1 MMINFWG
8 NESLADKINTELKKN
23 TVPHSQLI
31 TDIYGNGGLFLAF
44 TIAKELLGRD
54 PFKHPDFFLCFP
66 IIKIDRK
73 TEVSN
78 DLMELFKIFYDK
90 NNYCTTGDWL
100 QSFGSV
106 NKQGSIGVEEI
117 NQLHQKINLKAF
129 EGKNKVCVIWAPE
142 LLNISAANKILKLL
156 EEPPHNTFFLLVSER
171 PEQILPTIFSRT
183 VVLNI
188 NQIPELEI
196 ERKLNLLEVSMA
208 SSISKASSGSWSSAL
223 EHTSN
228 SGKRKKLEL
237 LWIKGFRGAFKS
249 TGNKSIVI
257 DLMDWAEEAA
267 SLTRDEQKT
276 FFELGSVIIRSAFI
290 SNYVATDVVNYFS
303 LNDFKIE
310 KLSPFI
316 NSKNIFEIKQ
326 IMDNSHYQIL
336 RNANSKILYSNLI
349 LKIAKLLNIKE
360 D

>member
-1 MMINFWG
+1 
-8 NESLADKINTELKKN
+8 
-23 TVPHSQLI
+23 
-31 TDIYGNGGLFLAF
+31 
-44 TIAKELLGRD
+44 
-54 PFKHPDFFLCFP
+54 
-66 IIKIDRK
+66 
-73 TEVSN
+73 
-78 DLMELFKIFYDK
+78 
-90 NNYCTTGDWL
+90 
-100 QSFGSV
+100 
-106 NKQGSIGVEEI
+106 
-117 NQLHQKINLKAF
+117 
-129 EGKNKVCVIWAPE
+129 
-142 LLNISAANKILKLL
+142 
-156 EEPPHNTFFLLVSER
+156 
-171 PEQILPTIFSRT
+171 
-183 VVLNI
+183 
-188 NQIPELEI
+188 
-196 ERKLNLLEVSMA
+196 MA